1 MDIGGIIAWLGDV
14 FSSFYTKFILAV
26 ITLFIGVIIGR
37 FVGKLLQRLLHE
49 LEIDNIIR
57 KTTKIKVSVE
67 EIISKFF
74 SYFIYLV
81 TIVMALNQ
89 LGLTTKVL
97 ELISIAIFIIIV
109 LSILLGIREFIPN
122 IISGIFI
129 HQKRFLREGDK
140 VKIGEVEGK
149 IVKISLTETW
159 IRTKRDDMIYMPNSL
174 LTKKEVIKLK
184 K

>member
-1 MDIGGIIAWLGDV
+1 MDIQAIIDWLKEV

-37 FVGKLLQRLLHE
+37 FVGKLLQRVLHE
-49 LEIDNIIR
+49 LELDTLIR
-57 KTTKIKVSVE
+57 KTTKIKFSIE
-67 EIISKFF
+67 EIISGFF
-74 SYFIYLV
+74 SYFIYFV
-81 TIVMALNQ
+81 TIIMALNQ
-89 LGLTTKVL
+89 LGITTKIL
-97 ELISIAIFIIIV
+97 EIISVAIFIIII
-109 LSILLGIREFIPN
+109 LSIFMGVREFIPN

-140 VKIGEVEGK
+140 VKIGNVQGK

-159 IRTKRDDMIYMPNSL
+159 IRTKSDDMIYIPNAL